1 MSAFVTPL
9 QPARAARA
17 WRRLPG
23 PMVVAATLV
32 ALTALQVGAPSDEG
46 VLVIRQ
52 DTVEV
57 AREVFRLSPRVSA
70 GRTGWTLASTVRF
83 ESGRSPVVL
92 HPILEIGPDSL
103 PLSLEYNVADPREPL
118 RILGQLARG
127 RFTVRLI
134 GRRTERVREYPGAPP
149 LVVLDDSVLALYLA
163 AAWQA
168 RPEPRHINAVFPRSG
183 RRDALA
189 VEDRGIQATTVNRAP
204 QSLRH
209 VTVTGGA
216 NGLVDL
222 WLAPD
227 GRLFKVEIPSRRASA
242 ERLPPL

>member
-1 MSAFVTPL
+1 
-9 QPARAARA
+9 
-17 WRRLPG
+17 
-23 PMVVAATLV
+23 MVVATALV
-32 ALTALQVGAPSDEG
+32 ALLVLRVGAPSDEG
-46 VLVIRQ
+46 MLVIRQ

-57 AREVFRLSPRVSA
+57 AREVFRLSPHA
-70 GRTGWTLASTVRF
+70 GRNGWTLASTVRF
-83 ESGRSPVVL
+83 ESGRSTVVL

-168 RPEPRHINAVFPRSG
+168 RPEPRQINAVFPRSG
-183 RRDALA
+183 RRDTLA
-189 VEDRGIQATTVNRAP
+189 VEDRGIQATTLNRAR

-216 NGLVDL
+216 NGLVHL